1 MQCILTSFV
10 YENTLR
16 FLVSCLSVSIS
27 YSLSLARNNNSN
39 CHGFYMIQAIKDG
52 QNFTSNIVI
61 RQIGHVS
68 ILTYE

>member
-1 MQCILTSFV
+1 
-10 YENTLR
+10 
-16 FLVSCLSVSIS
+16 
-27 YSLSLARNNNSN
+27 
-39 CHGFYMIQAIKDG
+39 MIQAIKDG